1 MSFFCLDRS
10 TNLTSITMADITK
23 RNPGCDDDCN
33 GERGKR
39 GKRGKRGHRGH
50 DGRDGHTA
58 HFVLDGTTPGDGSD
72 ESVELKNSLRLV
84 DGRAYTITYTAV
96 AAGTQAGAPV
106 SRGFEG
112 SFNVRRD
119 GGISTI
125 TNTGV
130 GQAYGDPSTNDWTLE
145 ADATSGSG
153 DRVIL
158 TFTTGAIPTAT
169 RVVATVNVVEA
180 AR

>member
-1 MSFFCLDRS
+1 MTDISKRGPDCLDGGERGE
-10 TNLTSITMADITK
+10 
-23 RNPGCDDDCN
+23 R

-39 GKRGKRGHRGH
+39 GPRGH
-50 DGRDGHTA
+50 DGERGERGERGHDGHDGHDGQDS
-58 HFVLDGTTPGDGSD
+58 HFTLDGTTPGTGPN
-72 ESVELKNSLRLV
+72 ESATLRSSLRLEN
-84 DGRAYTITYTAV
+84 GRAYTITYTAV
-96 AAGTQAGAPV
+96 VAGTQAGAPV

-119 GGISTI
+119 GGTSTI

-145 ADATSGSG
+145 ADATSGSE

-158 TFTTGAIPTAT
+158 TFTTGATPTAT